1 MKVNTVFGKAFF
13 KFSYNGTCRKDIES
27 DYDKEYTMGVFL
39 DLSKAFDKVTHSI
52 LLHKVEHS
60 GKRGV
65 ALEWFNNYLSNR
77 KQVVKYKTSIS
88 NKMWLCL
95 RTFFLL
101 LVYVNDITNKNSHF

>member
-1 MKVNTVFGKAFF
+1 MELVERTSKAI
-13 KFSYNGTCRKDIES
+13 D
-27 DYDKEYTMGVFL
+27 DKEYTMGVFL

-65 ALEWFNNYLSNR
+65 ALEWCNNYLSNR

-88 NKMWLCL
+88 NKMSSTTRLCL
-95 RTFFLL
+95 RTFLL
-101 LVYVNDITNKNSHF
+101 LIYVNDITYKNSHF